1 MCERTIDMDKLEDG
15 IAMLRTIGDLTC
27 HTGTLGDVD
36 AGDLAITLR
45 VIHDQIREA
54 VLGKAA

>member
-1 MCERTIDMDKLEDG
+1 MDKLEDG